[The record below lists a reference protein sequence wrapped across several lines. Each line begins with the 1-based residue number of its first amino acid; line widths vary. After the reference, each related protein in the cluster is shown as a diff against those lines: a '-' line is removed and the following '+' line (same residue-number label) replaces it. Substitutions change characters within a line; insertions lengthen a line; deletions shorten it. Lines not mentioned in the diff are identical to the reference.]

1 VKDLQLIDIINKQ
14 TSAEQISD
22 LRNSRETILDL
33 MAGVQYLFGLVSRM
47 SSPRRS
53 ATCWRICRT
62 DARPSKSKA
71 LRKLRHPS
79 CSDKLKSFFEG
90 S

>member
-1 VKDLQLIDIINKQ
+1 VKDLQLIDIINKK

-47 SSPRRS
+47 SSPGNP
-53 ATCWRICRT
+53 
-62 DARPSKSKA
+62 PS
-71 LRKLRHPS
+71 
-79 CSDKLKSFFEG
+79 G
-90 S
+90 